1 MNKLKVMAV
10 GFVFCIGILIG
21 TLIPE
26 RNSEYK
32 QLVKIAEMQAVKI
45 AVIEQAA
52 KLDNYTAQLQKM
64 QRSKANIATPVVTDP
79 KDVND
84 SR

>member
-1 MNKLKVMAV
+1 MNKLKVVSV
-10 GFVFCIGILIG
+10 GFVFCVGVLIG

-26 RNSEYK
+26 RISDYEK
-32 QLVKIAEMQAVKI
+32 LVKIADMQAVKI

-52 KLDNYTAQLQKM
+52 KLENYTAQLQRM
-64 QRSKANIATPVVTDP
+64 QKP

-84 SR
+84 IR